1 MWDFISCYVSIIWVG
16 LFAKDYITKMEDG
29 VFVSY
34 LMLHICGCGKL
45 CRKKNTPITLLVLEL
60 DKQLVFCVSG
70 FHFMYDL
77 FFFFYIFIMPALLV
91 RCSERRSGG
100 CWVVIATV
108 KQANAYQ

>member
-1 MWDFISCYVSIIWVG
+1 MGFYFLLCINNLGWTVCKRLHY
-16 LFAKDYITKMEDG
+16 EDG
-29 VFVSY
+29 GRRFCFIFDATY
-34 LMLHICGCGKL
+34 LWLWEIVQ
-45 CRKKNTPITLLVLEL
+45 KKNTPITLLVLEL

>member
-1 MWDFISCYVSIIWVG
+1 M
-16 LFAKDYITKMEDG
+16 KMEDG

-77 FFFFYIFIMPALLV
+77 FFFLLHFHYAGSVGQMFRAQV
-91 RCSERRSGG
+91 RWLLG
-100 CWVVIATV
+100 CHCHSQAGECIPVILTSIQYHIA
-108 KQANAYQ
+108 